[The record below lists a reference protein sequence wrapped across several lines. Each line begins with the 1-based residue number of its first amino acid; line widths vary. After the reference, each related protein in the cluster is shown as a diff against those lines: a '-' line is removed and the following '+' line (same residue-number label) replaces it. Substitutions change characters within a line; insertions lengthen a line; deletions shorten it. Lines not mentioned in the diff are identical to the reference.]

1 MYDVIMIVYPVMMII
16 YHVSMIVYHVMMISN
31 NVMMIAHNVMIIA
44 HNVIVYH
51 ALLILHNVTMRVCTS
66 WCYDDVLSLMVI
78 FIIRHEY
85 GTRNISVGEKLVMI
99 HILSSYRQKL
109 NEHELFLSLPLFSL
123 FNELILFCEN

>member
-1 MYDVIMIVYPVMMII
+1 MYDVMMIVYP
-16 YHVSMIVYHVMMISN
+16 VMMISN
-31 NVMMIAHNVMIIA
+31 NVMMIA

-78 FIIRHEY
+78 FIIRHGY
-85 GTRNISVGEKLVMI
+85 GTRNISVGEKLVLI

-123 FNELILFCEN
+123 FNEFLFCEN